1 MGVHEQ
7 VILEKVSKYISN
19 MNFKVCFGI
28 CLLALT
34 IASEI
39 DARRFGRRPSGGKGG
54 KGRGGK
60 GVWFAKMLCRA
71 FGDES
76 LVDGTS
82 TVKDYCDGVKSEV
95 EEEISP
101 IKDQIKQIFEDEVKP
116 LKDQIKEL
124 VETKVGEVKDTIRE
138 VCENG
143 DFSGD
148 RKLNR
153 LCQKLQE
160 ADDDD
165 EEEEEQ

>member
-1 MGVHEQ
+1 
-7 VILEKVSKYISN
+7 
-19 MNFKVCFGI
+19 MNFKVCIGM
-28 CLLALT
+28 CLLALM

-39 DARRFGRRPSGGKGG
+39 DARRFGRPNGGKGGKGG

-82 TVKDYCDGVKSEV
+82 TVKAYCDGVKAEV
-95 EEEISP
+95 EEDIS
-101 IKDQIKQIFEDEVKP
+101 P

-124 VETKVGEVKDTIRE
+124 VEDKVDEVKDTIRE
-138 VCENG
+138 VCDNG

-160 ADDDD
+160 TDD
-165 EEEEEQ
+165 EEEQ

>member
-1 MGVHEQ
+1 MGIQKQSEQ
-7 VILEKVSKYISN
+7 QYTNNLYLKKVSKYMSN

-28 CLLALT
+28 CLLALM

-39 DARRFGRRPSGGKGG
+39 DARRFSRRPGGGKGGKGG

-82 TVKDYCDGVKSEV
+82 TVKAYCDGVKAEV
-95 EEEISP
+95 EEDIS
-101 IKDQIKQIFEDEVKP
+101 P

-124 VETKVGEVKDTIRE
+124 VEDKVDEVKDTIRE
-138 VCENG
+138 VCDNG

-160 ADDDD
+160 TDD
-165 EEEEEQ
+165 EEEQ

>member
-1 MGVHEQ
+1 
-7 VILEKVSKYISN
+7 

-28 CLLALT
+28 CLLALM

-39 DARRFGRRPSGGKGG
+39 DARRFGRPSGGKGGKGG

-82 TVKDYCDGVKSEV
+82 TVKDYCDGVKAEV
-95 EEEISP
+95 EGEIGP
-101 IKDQIKQIFEDEVKP
+101 IKEDIKQIFEDEVKP
-116 LKDQIKEL
+116 LKNQIKEL
-124 VETKVGEVKDTIRE
+124 VETKVNEVKDTIRE
-138 VCENG
+138 VCDNG

-160 ADDDD
+160 TDGDD
-165 EEEEEQ
+165 EDGEEQ

>member
-1 MGVHEQ
+1 M
-7 VILEKVSKYISN
+7 IS
-19 MNFKVCFGI
+19 KVCFGI
-28 CLLALT
+28 CLLALM

-39 DARRFGRRPSGGKGG
+39 DARWMSRIQGGDKGG
-54 KGRGGK
+54 KGDKGRVGK
-60 GVWFAKMLCRA
+60 AVWFPKMLCRA

-82 TVKDYCDGVKSEV
+82 TVGDYCDGVKSDV
-95 EEEISP
+95 EEDISP
-101 IKDQIKQIFEDEVKP
+101 IKDQIKQIFEDKVKP

-124 VETKVGEVKDTIRE
+124 VEAKVDEVKDTIRD
-138 VCENG
+138 VCDNG

-160 ADDDD
+160 TDD
-165 EEEEEQ
+165 EEEQ

>member
-1 MGVHEQ
+1 M
-7 VILEKVSKYISN
+7 ICFAFSN
-19 MNFKVCFGI
+19 MNSKI
-28 CLLALT
+28 CLSVCLLSLL

-39 DARRFGRRPSGGKGG
+39 ESRRFGRPQGAGEGDKGG
-54 KGRGGK
+54 KGHGGK
-60 GVWFAKMLCRA
+60 GMWFSKMLCRA

-82 TVKDYCDGVKSEV
+82 TVKDYCDGVKADL
-95 EEEISP
+95 EEDTSP
-101 IKDQIKQIFEDEVKP
+101 LKEQINQIFEEQVKP

-124 VETKVGEVKDTIRE
+124 VEAKVDEVKDTIRD
-138 VCENG
+138 VCDNG

-160 ADDDD
+160 TDN
-165 EEEEEQ
+165 

>member
-1 MGVHEQ
+1 
-7 VILEKVSKYISN
+7 

-28 CLLALT
+28 CLLALM

-39 DARRFGRRPSGGKGG
+39 DARRFGRRPGGGKGGKGG

-82 TVKDYCDGVKSEV
+82 TVKVYCDGVKSEV

-101 IKDQIKQIFEDEVKP
+101 LKDQIKQIFEDEVKP

-138 VCENG
+138 VCDNG

-160 ADDDD
+160 TDDDD
-165 EEEEEQ
+165 EDEEEQ

>member
-1 MGVHEQ
+1 M
-7 VILEKVSKYISN
+7 ICFAFSN
-19 MNFKVCFGI
+19 MNSKVCLSV
-28 CLLALT
+28 CLLALLINSAVGDGGNGGT
-34 IASEI
+34 
-39 DARRFGRRPSGGKGG
+39 GHGGKGI
-54 KGRGGK
+54 
-60 GVWFAKMLCRA
+60 WFSKMLCRA

-82 TVKDYCDGVKSEV
+82 TVKVYCDGVNADV
-95 EEEISP
+95 EEEINP

-124 VETKVGEVKDTIRE
+124 VEAKVDEVKDTIRD
-138 VCENG
+138 VCDNG

-160 ADDDD
+160 TDT
-165 EEEEEQ
+165 

>member
-1 MGVHEQ
+1 MG
-7 VILEKVSKYISN
+7 
-19 MNFKVCFGI
+19 NFKVCFGI
-28 CLLALT
+28 CLLALM

-39 DARRFGRRPSGGKGG
+39 DARRFGRRQGGGKGGKGG

-76 LVDGTS
+76 LVDGAS
-82 TVKDYCDGVKSEV
+82 TVKVYCDAVKADV

-101 IKDQIKQIFEDEVKP
+101 IKDQIK
-116 LKDQIKEL
+116 EL
-124 VETKVGEVKDTIRE
+124 VETKVDEVKDTIRD
-138 VCENG
+138 VCDNG

-160 ADDDD
+160 TDDDDDD
-165 EEEEEQ
+165 EEEQ